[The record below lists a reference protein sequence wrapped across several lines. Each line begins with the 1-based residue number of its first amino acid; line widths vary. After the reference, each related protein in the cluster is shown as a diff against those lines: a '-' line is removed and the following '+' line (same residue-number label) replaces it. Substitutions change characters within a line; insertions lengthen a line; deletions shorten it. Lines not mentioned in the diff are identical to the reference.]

1 MINKIVNNLNN
12 LFNNKNKSNIDNN
25 NKTKEIVKEILDWW
39 NFYKYFWKNLKNI
52 LFIKQKIHSL
62 EKDTKNEIIKL
73 SKNEN
78 KQSLFNS
85 KRILLNR
92 KINDFKELS
101 KSYIIFIEDEIKLI
115 KKEFHKLKYDNQEK
129 DTKIFE
135 DKILLIEK
143 NLEDIKKNINKKEL
157 WLRNFIS

>member
-1 MINKIVNNLNN
+1 MINKIINN

-25 NKTKEIVKEILDWW
+25 NKTKETVKEILDWW

-115 KKEFHKLKYDNQEK
+115 KKEFHKLKYNNQEK
-129 DTKIFE
+129 DIKIFE

>member
-25 NKTKEIVKEILDWW
+25 NKTKENVKEILDWW

-52 LFIKQKIHSL
+52 IFMKQKIHSL

-135 DKILLIEK
+135 DKILLHR
-143 NLEDIKKNINKKEL
+143 KKF
-157 WLRNFIS
+157 RRY